1 MTFGSIEDNSPK
13 ITKSHP
19 GLDMRKNP
27 AIAVAV
33 ITICLLL
40 LWLTVFYKFGN

>member
-1 MTFGSIEDNSPK
+1 
-13 ITKSHP
+13 
-19 GLDMRKNP
+19 MRKNS

-40 LWLTVFYKFGN
+40 LWLTVFVKFGD

>member
-1 MTFGSIEDNSPK
+1 
-13 ITKSHP
+13 
-19 GLDMRKNP
+19 MRKNP

-40 LWLTVFYKFGN
+40 LWLMVFVRFGDNGILAHQLRIAGRSNLAALE

>member
-1 MTFGSIEDNSPK
+1 
-13 ITKSHP
+13 
-19 GLDMRKNP
+19 MRKNP

-40 LWLTVFYKFGN
+40 LWLMAFVKFGD